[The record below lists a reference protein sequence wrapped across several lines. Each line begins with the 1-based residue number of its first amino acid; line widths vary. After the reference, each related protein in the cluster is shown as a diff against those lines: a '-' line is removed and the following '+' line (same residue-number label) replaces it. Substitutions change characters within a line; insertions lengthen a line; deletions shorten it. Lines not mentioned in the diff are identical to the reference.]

1 MSNEKVS
8 MHLLRRQGK
17 RGHAFIAV
25 AAKVVHAFVEATA
38 KLAMHSLQPQPKRPS
53 VVQTHRRRQLGV
65 EAHVRLKQSVKTTDS
80 LLHSE
85 PTKHVRCGD
94 GALQAPQLQ
103 QNQNTNRPPSEAGFG
118 RKHGV

>member
-53 VVQTHRRRQLGV
+53 VVQTHRRCHHPRLSGKCLPL
-65 EAHVRLKQSVKTTDS
+65 HVSHHT
-80 LLHSE
+80 
-85 PTKHVRCGD
+85 
-94 GALQAPQLQ
+94 ALQLIALP
-103 QNQNTNRPPSEAGFG
+103 
-118 RKHGV
+118 